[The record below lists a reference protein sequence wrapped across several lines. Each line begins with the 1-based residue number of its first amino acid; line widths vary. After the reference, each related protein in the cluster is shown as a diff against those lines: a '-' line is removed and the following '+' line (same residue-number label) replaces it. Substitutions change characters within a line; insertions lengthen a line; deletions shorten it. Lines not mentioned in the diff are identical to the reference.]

1 MEALSLFVL
10 TGFLEFHLR
19 RQIQVKVDEN
29 PLRVWFWLVAEAQ
42 TAFREEDRTGQPY
55 SYLLKESKGRGLSL
69 SLYPSRSIDRSS
81 EEEEQV
87 VAERSFGDPEVGGG
101 GVCQ

>member
-69 SLYPSRSIDRSS
+69 SLCTRLDRSS